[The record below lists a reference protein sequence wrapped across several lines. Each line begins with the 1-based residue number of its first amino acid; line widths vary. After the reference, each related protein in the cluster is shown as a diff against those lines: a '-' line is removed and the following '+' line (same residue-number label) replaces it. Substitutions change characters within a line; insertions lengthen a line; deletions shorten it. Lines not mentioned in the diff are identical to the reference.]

1 MARNRALNPVFL
13 SSILLVFV
21 VYYLSACYLC
31 LMDDSEFLN
40 FQKLE
45 TEQASLDDW
54 RYRIVSALLVASSA
68 ILALSFAQQPADTG
82 NQCIRVF
89 RRVALIAN
97 SSHILSC
104 AIAFGALLYI
114 RKNRVDTLRSILGK
128 PVYNR
133 QVYLLSQRIARGV
146 LRASVIFSFVSFAAL
161 AVALTVCG
169 FLSS

>member
-1 MARNRALNPVFL
+1 
-13 SSILLVFV
+13 
-21 VYYLSACYLC
+21 
-31 LMDDSEFLN
+31 MDDPEYRNLL
-40 FQKLE
+40 KLE
-45 TEQASLDDW
+45 AEQAALDDW
-54 RYRIVSALLVASSA
+54 RYRIVSALFVASSA

-114 RKNRVDTLRSILGK
+114 RKNRVDTIRKLLEQPIC
-128 PVYNR
+128 NR
-133 QVYLLSQRIARGV
+133 WEAFDLSVQSSNRV

>member
-1 MARNRALNPVFL
+1 
-13 SSILLVFV
+13 
-21 VYYLSACYLC
+21 
-31 LMDDSEFLN
+31 MDDPEYRNLL
-40 FQKLE
+40 KLE
-45 TEQASLDDW
+45 AEEASLDDW

-82 NQCIRVF
+82 NQCIQVF

-97 SSHILSC
+97 SSHILSS
-104 AIAFGALLYI
+104 AIALGALLYI
-114 RKNRVDTLRSILGK
+114 RKKRVDTLRKLQELPIH
-128 PVYNR
+128 NR
-133 QVYLLSQRIARGV
+133 WEAVDLSVTPASRV